1 MPYLETRGGKK
12 MDIHVFNERQ
22 QTTTTVEF
30 EGSKVKELLSRLK
43 LNPEAFLV
51 VRNNEV
57 ITEEETLQDDD
68 RIELLSVISG
78 G

>member
-1 MPYLETRGGKK
+1 MYIK
-12 MDIHVFNERQ
+12 IFNERER
-22 QTTTTVEF
+22 TTTKVEF
-30 EGSKVKELLSRLK
+30 TGTKVRDLLSQLK

-51 VRNNEV
+51 VRNSEV
-57 ITEEETLQDDD
+57 ITEEEILQEND

>member
-1 MPYLETRGGKK
+1 MY
-12 MDIHVFNERQ
+12 INIFNERE
-22 QTTTTVEF
+22 QTTIKVEF
-30 EGSKVKELLSRLK
+30 TGTNVKELLHQLK

-51 VRNNEV
+51 IRNSEV
-57 ITEEETLQDDD
+57 ITEEEILQDND

>member
-1 MPYLETRGGKK
+1 

>member
-1 MPYLETRGGKK
+1 MHIG
-12 MDIHVFNERQ
+12 IFNERE
-22 QTTTTVEF
+22 QTTTKVEF
-30 EGSKVKELLSRLK
+30 AGTKVKELLQQLK

-57 ITEEETLQDDD
+57 ITEEEFLQENDF
-68 RIELLSVISG
+68 IELLSVISG

>member
-1 MPYLETRGGKK
+1 MHLE
-12 MDIHVFNERQ
+12 IFNEREQ
-22 QTTTTVEF
+22 SAIKIEF
-30 EGSKVKELLSRLK
+30 AGKSVQDLLHHLK

-57 ITEEETLQDDD
+57 ITEEETLQDND

>member
-1 MPYLETRGGKK
+1 MYIE
-12 MDIHVFNERQ
+12 IHNERE
-22 QTTTTVEF
+22 QTTTRLEF
-30 EGSKVKELLSRLK
+30 LGTRVKELLEHLK

-57 ITEEETLQDDD
+57 ITEEEILQDQDK
-68 RIELLSVISG
+68 IELLSVISG